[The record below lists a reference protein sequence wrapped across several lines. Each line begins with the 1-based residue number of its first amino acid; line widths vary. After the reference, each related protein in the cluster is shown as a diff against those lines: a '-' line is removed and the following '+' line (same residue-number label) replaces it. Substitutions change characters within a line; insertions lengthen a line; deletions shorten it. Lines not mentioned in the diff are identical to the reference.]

1 MESFC
6 AQTFHEIVNNSG
18 LRDVSKARHIFM
30 QATWKTCQ
38 PSARNV
44 RYKVKSVNS
53 THKSSLV
60 RSRSQWIIHE
70 ETTSVLM
77 PLSLVEYVIVRRKE
91 YCFAAE
97 IGSDENLSS
106 QQLQLWKDIF
116 CILLKAASVATT

>member
-1 MESFC
+1 MNESC
-6 AQTFHEIVNNSG
+6 LG
-18 LRDVSKARHIFM
+18 DVSKAEHIFM
-30 QATWKTCQ
+30 QARWKTRQ

-44 RYKVKSVNS
+44 RYKVKRVNS

-77 PLSLVEYVIVRRKE
+77 PLSLVEYVSIVRRKE
-91 YCFAAE
+91 YCFAVE